1 MWFSAAVGLVLIGKY
16 FRVIW
21 YALFVVLST
30 SSFVVSANTLEGI
43 RVWPSPDET
52 RIVIDLNSEANYSYF
67 TLSSPYRLVVDLK
80 NTNVK
85 AKLPLTVS
93 DSNVL
98 STIRKSSAPSKGTT
112 RLVFELKHS
121 VTAEIFKLSPTPG
134 GQYGH
139 RLVMDLPHSSTAKS
153 TPVQSKPT
161 KPSTP
166 IINSNSSHIIGNG
179 EIIIAIDA
187 GHGGE
192 DPGSIGP
199 TRKYEKHATLAISK
213 KVVAQI
219 NAQPGMRAVMTRSG
233 DYFVNLNKRTDIAR
247 KNKSHLLVSI
257 HADSFRSPQPRGG
270 SVFVLNTR
278 RANTEI
284 GRWVEKHEK
293 QSELL
298 GGAGDVLAK
307 NSNDRNVSQTLLD
320 LQFSHSQKEGYKL
333 ATDVLS
339 EMGKVIKLHKKAPVN
354 ASLAVLKSPDI
365 PSILIET
372 GFISNPTEEKQLF
385 QRGHQDKIARAI
397 SKAIIQYL
405 NENPPQGTLLAAKG
419 QQQKHKVR
427 SGESLSAIAKKY
439 GTTMTKLKS
448 TNKLKSTSL
457 AVGQVLIIPSNKPV
471 YVAPKATTSKATTSS
486 STQART
492 VITHKVRSGEYLGKI
507 ASRYKVSTSSIRS
520 LNRLKSDTL
529 FVGQKLKVSIVAP
542 VKKHTVKRGEFLGK
556 IATKYGVSV
565 SNLRKANKLRSD
577 ELAIGQVLVIP
588 TS

>member
-1 MWFSAAVGLVLIGKY
+1 MLIGKY
-16 FRVIW
+16 FRIIW
-21 YALFVVLST
+21 YTLFVVLST
-30 SSFVVSANTLEGI
+30 SSFFVSANTLEGI

-85 AKLPLTVS
+85 AKLPLNVK
-93 DSNVL
+93 DSKVL
-98 STIRKSSAPSKGTT
+98 TKVRKSSPPSKNTT
-112 RLVFELKHS
+112 RLVFELNHS
-121 VTAEIFKLSPTPG
+121 VTAEVFKLAPTPG

-139 RLVMDLPHSSTAKS
+139 RLVMDLPHSGTTNS
-153 TPVQSKPT
+153 TPTPS
-161 KPSTP
+161 KPSTHSKP
-166 IINSNSSHIIGNG
+166 VINSNNSHIIGNG
-179 EIIIAIDA
+179 EIVVAIDA

-233 DYFVNLNKRTDIAR
+233 DYFVNLNKRTEIAR

-333 ATDVLS
+333 AKNVLS
-339 EMGKVIKLHKKAPVN
+339 EMGKVIRLHKKEPVN

-385 QRGHQDKIARAI
+385 QRSHQDKIARSI
-397 SKAIIQYL
+397 SKAIIRYL
-405 NENPPQGTLLAAKG
+405 HDNPPQGTLLAAQGG
-419 QQQKHKVR
+419 QTKHKVR
-427 SGESLSAIAKKY
+427 SGESLSLIAKKY
-439 GTTMTKLKS
+439 GTTMAKIK
-448 TNKLKSTSL
+448 NENNLKSTSL
-457 AVGQVLIIPSNKPV
+457 KIGQVLVIPSNKSV
-471 YVAPKATTSKATTSS
+471 YVAPKNTASSVNTSS
-486 STQART
+486 SQART
-492 VITHKVRSGEYLGKI
+492 IITHKVRSGEYLGKI
-507 ASRYKVSTSSIRS
+507 ASKYKVTTSSIRS
-520 LNRLKSDTL
+520 LNKLKSDTL

-556 IATKYGVSV
+556 IASKYGVSV
-565 SNLRKANKLRSD
+565 SSLRKANKLRSD
-577 ELAIGQVLVIP
+577 ELAIGQVLIIP

>member
-1 MWFSAAVGLVLIGKY
+1 MLIGKY
-16 FRVIW
+16 FRIIW
-21 YALFVVLST
+21 YTLFVVLST
-30 SSFVVSANTLEGI
+30 SSFFVSANTLEGI

-85 AKLPLTVS
+85 AKLPLNVK
-93 DSNVL
+93 DSKVL
-98 STIRKSSAPSKGTT
+98 TKIRKSSPPSKNTT

-121 VTAEIFKLSPTPG
+121 VMAEVFKLAPTPG

-139 RLVMDLPHSSTAKS
+139 RLVMDLPHSKTSSS
-153 TPVQSKPT
+153 TPAPSKPS
-161 KPSTP
+161 KPV
-166 IINSNSSHIIGNG
+166 INSSSNHIVGNG

-233 DYFVNLNKRTDIAR
+233 DYFVNLNKRTEIAR

-333 ATDVLS
+333 AKNVLS
-339 EMGKVIKLHKKAPVN
+339 EMGKVIRLHKKEPVN

-385 QRGHQDKIARAI
+385 QRAHQDKIARSI
-397 SKAIIQYL
+397 SKAIIRYL
-405 NENPPQGTLLAAKG
+405 HDNPPQGTLLAAQGG
-419 QQQKHKVR
+419 QTKHKVR
-427 SGESLSAIAKKY
+427 SGESLSLIAKKY
-439 GTTMTKLKS
+439 GTTMAKIKS
-448 TNKLKSTSL
+448 ENNLKSTSL
-457 AVGQVLIIPSNKPV
+457 KIGQVLVIPSNKSV
-471 YVAPKATTSKATTSS
+471 YVAPKNTASSVNTSS
-486 STQART
+486 SQART
-492 VITHKVRSGEYLGKI
+492 IITHKVRSGEYLGKI
-507 ASRYKVSTSSIRS
+507 ASKYKVTTSSIRS
-520 LNRLKSDTL
+520 LNKLKSDTL

-556 IATKYGVSV
+556 IASKYGVSV
-565 SNLRKANKLRSD
+565 SSLRKANKLRSD
-577 ELAIGQVLVIP
+577 ELAIGQVLIIP

>member
-1 MWFSAAVGLVLIGKY
+1 MLIGKY
-16 FRVIW
+16 FRIIW

-30 SSFVVSANTLEGI
+30 SSFFVSANTLEGI

-85 AKLPLTVS
+85 AKLPLNVK
-93 DSNVL
+93 DSKVL
-98 STIRKSSAPSKGTT
+98 TKIRKSSPPSKNTT

-121 VTAEIFKLSPTPG
+121 VTAEVFKLAPTPG

-139 RLVMDLPHSSTAKS
+139 RLVMDLPHSGTTNS
-153 TPVQSKPT
+153 TPTPS

-166 IINSNSSHIIGNG
+166 SKPVINSNNSHIIGNG
-179 EIIIAIDA
+179 EIVVAIDA

-233 DYFVNLNKRTDIAR
+233 DYFVNLNKRTEIAR

-333 ATDVLS
+333 AKNVLS
-339 EMGKVIKLHKKAPVN
+339 EMGKVIRLHKKEPVN

-385 QRGHQDKIARAI
+385 QRSHQDKIARSI
-397 SKAIIQYL
+397 SKAIIRYL
-405 NENPPQGTLLAAKG
+405 HDNPPQGTLLAAQGG
-419 QQQKHKVR
+419 QTKHKVR
-427 SGESLSAIAKKY
+427 SGESLSLIAKKY
-439 GTTMTKLKS
+439 GTSMAKIKS
-448 TNKLKSTSL
+448 ENNLKSTSL
-457 AVGQVLIIPSNKPV
+457 KIGQVLVIPSNKPV
-471 YVAPKATTSKATTSS
+471 YVAPKKTTSS
-486 STQART
+486 SSTSSSQART
-492 VITHKVRSGEYLGKI
+492 IITHKVRSGEYLGKI
-507 ASRYKVSTSSIRS
+507 ASKYKVTTSSIRS
-520 LNRLKSDTL
+520 LNKLKSDTL

-556 IATKYGVSV
+556 IASKYGVSV
-565 SNLRKANKLRSD
+565 SSLRKANKLRSD
-577 ELAIGQVLVIP
+577 ELAIGQVLIIP

>member
-1 MWFSAAVGLVLIGKY
+1 MLIGKY
-16 FRVIW
+16 FRIIW
-21 YALFVVLST
+21 YTLFVVLSA
-30 SSFVVSANTLEGI
+30 SSFFVSANTLEGI

-93 DSNVL
+93 DSKVL
-98 STIRKSSAPSKGTT
+98 SKIRKSSAPSKGTT

-121 VTAEIFKLSPTPG
+121 ITAEVFKLSPTPG

-139 RLVMDLPHSSTAKS
+139 RLVMDLPHSSTSKS
-153 TPVQSKPT
+153 TPTESRAT
-161 KPSTP
+161 TP
-166 IINSNSSHIIGNG
+166 VINSNSNHIIGNG

-213 KVVAQI
+213 KVVALI

-257 HADSFRSPQPRGG
+257 HADSFRSPKPRGG

-333 ATDVLS
+333 ATNVLS
-339 EMGKVIKLHKKAPVN
+339 EMGKVIKLHKKEPVN

-372 GFISNPTEEKQLF
+372 GFISNPIEEKQLF
-385 QRGHQDKIARAI
+385 QRGHQDKISRAI
-397 SKAIIQYL
+397 SKAVIRYL
-405 NENPPQGTLLAAKG
+405 NDNPPQGTLLAAK
-419 QQQKHKVR
+419 QQQRKHKVNP
-427 SGESLSAIAKKY
+427 GESLSLIAKKY
-439 GTTMTKLKS
+439 GTTAAKIKS
-448 TNKLKSTSL
+448 ENKLKSTSL
-457 AVGQVLIIPSNKPV
+457 AIGQILLIPGNRPV
-471 YVAPKATTSKATTSS
+471 YVAPKTKPSAKKTSS
-486 STQART
+486 SQSTRVT
-492 VITHKVRSGEYLGKI
+492 ITHKVRSGEYLGKI
-507 ASRYKVSTSSIRS
+507 AAKYKVSTSSIRS
-520 LNRLKSDTL
+520 LNKLKSDTL

-565 SNLRKANKLRSD
+565 SSIRAVNKLRSD
-577 ELAIGQVLVIP
+577 KLAVGQVLIIP
-588 TS
+588 NK

>member
-1 MWFSAAVGLVLIGKY
+1 MLIGKY
-16 FRVIW
+16 FRIIW
-21 YALFVVLST
+21 YTLFVVLST
-30 SSFVVSANTLEGI
+30 SSFFVSANTLEGI

-85 AKLPLTVS
+85 AKLPLNVK
-93 DSNVL
+93 DSKVL
-98 STIRKSSAPSKGTT
+98 TKIRKSSPPSKNTT

-121 VTAEIFKLSPTPG
+121 VTAEVFKLAPTPG

-139 RLVMDLPHSSTAKS
+139 RLVMDLPHSKTSSS
-153 TPVQSKPT
+153 TPAPSKPS
-161 KPSTP
+161 KPV
-166 IINSNSSHIIGNG
+166 INSSSNHIVGNG

-233 DYFVNLNKRTDIAR
+233 DYFVNLNKRTEIAR

-333 ATDVLS
+333 AKNVLS
-339 EMGKVIKLHKKAPVN
+339 EMGKVIRLHKKEPVN

-385 QRGHQDKIARAI
+385 QRAHQDKIARSI
-397 SKAIIQYL
+397 SKAIIRYL
-405 NENPPQGTLLAAKG
+405 HDNPPQGTLLAAQGG
-419 QQQKHKVR
+419 QTKHKVR
-427 SGESLSAIAKKY
+427 SGESLSLIAKKY
-439 GTTMTKLKS
+439 GTTMAKIKS
-448 TNKLKSTSL
+448 ENNLKSTSL
-457 AVGQVLIIPSNKPV
+457 KIGQVLVIPSNKSV
-471 YVAPKATTSKATTSS
+471 YVAPKNTASSVNTSS
-486 STQART
+486 SQART
-492 VITHKVRSGEYLGKI
+492 IITHKVRSGEYLGKI
-507 ASRYKVSTSSIRS
+507 ASKYKVTTSSIRS
-520 LNRLKSDTL
+520 LNKLKSDTL

-556 IATKYGVSV
+556 IASKYGVSV
-565 SNLRKANKLRSD
+565 SSLRKANKLRSD
-577 ELAIGQVLVIP
+577 ELAIGQVLIIP

>member
-1 MWFSAAVGLVLIGKY
+1 M
-16 FRVIW
+16 
-21 YALFVVLST
+21 
-30 SSFVVSANTLEGI
+30 
-43 RVWPSPDET
+43 
-52 RIVIDLNSEANYSYF
+52 
-67 TLSSPYRLVVDLK
+67 VVDLK

-85 AKLPLTVS
+85 AKLPLNVK
-93 DSNVL
+93 DSKVL
-98 STIRKSSAPSKGTT
+98 TKIRKSSPPSKNTT

-121 VTAEIFKLSPTPG
+121 VMAEVFKLAPTPG

-139 RLVMDLPHSSTAKS
+139 RLVMDLPHSKTSSS
-153 TPVQSKPT
+153 TPAPSKPS
-161 KPSTP
+161 KPV
-166 IINSNSSHIIGNG
+166 INSSSNHIVGNG

-233 DYFVNLNKRTDIAR
+233 DYFVNLNKRTEIAR

-333 ATDVLS
+333 AKNVLS
-339 EMGKVIKLHKKAPVN
+339 EMGKVIRLHKKEPVN

-385 QRGHQDKIARAI
+385 QRAHQDKIARSI
-397 SKAIIQYL
+397 SKAIIRYL
-405 NENPPQGTLLAAKG
+405 HDNPPQGTLLAAQGG
-419 QQQKHKVR
+419 QTKHKVR
-427 SGESLSAIAKKY
+427 SGESLSLIAKKY
-439 GTTMTKLKS
+439 GTTMAKIKS
-448 TNKLKSTSL
+448 ENNLKSTSL
-457 AVGQVLIIPSNKPV
+457 KIGQVLVIPSNKSV
-471 YVAPKATTSKATTSS
+471 YVAPKNTASSVNTSS
-486 STQART
+486 SQART
-492 VITHKVRSGEYLGKI
+492 IITHKVRSGEYLGKI
-507 ASRYKVSTSSIRS
+507 ASKYKVTTSSIRS
-520 LNRLKSDTL
+520 LNKLKSDTL

-556 IATKYGVSV
+556 IASKYGVSV
-565 SNLRKANKLRSD
+565 SSLRKANKLRSD
-577 ELAIGQVLVIP
+577 ELAIGQVLIIP

>member
-1 MWFSAAVGLVLIGKY
+1 MLIGKY
-16 FRVIW
+16 FRIIW
-21 YALFVVLST
+21 YTLFVVLST
-30 SSFVVSANTLEGI
+30 SSFFVSANTLEGI

-85 AKLPLTVS
+85 AKLPLNVK
-93 DSNVL
+93 DSKVL
-98 STIRKSSAPSKGTT
+98 TKIRKSSPPSKNTT

-121 VTAEIFKLSPTPG
+121 VTAEVFKLAPTPG

-139 RLVMDLPHSSTAKS
+139 RLVMDLPHSGTTNS
-153 TPVQSKPT
+153 TPTPS

-166 IINSNSSHIIGNG
+166 SKPVINSNNSHIIGNG
-179 EIIIAIDA
+179 EIVVAIDA

-233 DYFVNLNKRTDIAR
+233 DYFVNLNKRTEIAR

-333 ATDVLS
+333 AKNVLS
-339 EMGKVIKLHKKAPVN
+339 EMGKVIRLHKKEPVN

-385 QRGHQDKIARAI
+385 QRAHQDKIARSI
-397 SKAIIQYL
+397 SKAIIRYL
-405 NENPPQGTLLAAKG
+405 HDNPPQGTLLAAQDG
-419 QQQKHKVR
+419 QTKHKVR
-427 SGESLSAIAKKY
+427 SGESLSLIAKKY
-439 GTTMTKLKS
+439 GTTMAKIKS
-448 TNKLKSTSL
+448 ENNLKSTSL
-457 AVGQVLIIPSNKPV
+457 KIGQVLVIPSNKPV
-471 YVAPKATTSKATTSS
+471 YVAPKNTVSSANTSS
-486 STQART
+486 SQART
-492 VITHKVRSGEYLGKI
+492 IITHKVRSGEYLGKI
-507 ASRYKVSTSSIRS
+507 ASKYKVTTSSIRS
-520 LNRLKSDTL
+520 LNKLKSDTL

-556 IATKYGVSV
+556 IASKYGVSV
-565 SNLRKANKLRSD
+565 SSLRKANKLRSD
-577 ELAIGQVLVIP
+577 ELAIGQVLIIP

>member
-1 MWFSAAVGLVLIGKY
+1 VLIGKY
-16 FRVIW
+16 FRIIW
-21 YALFVVLST
+21 YTLFVVLSA
-30 SSFVVSANTLEGI
+30 SSFFVSANTLEGI

-93 DSNVL
+93 DSKVL
-98 STIRKSSAPSKGTT
+98 SKIRKSSAPSKGTT

-121 VTAEIFKLSPTPG
+121 ITAEVFKLSPTPG

-139 RLVMDLPHSSTAKS
+139 RLVMDLPHSSTSKS
-153 TPVQSKPT
+153 TPTESRAT
-161 KPSTP
+161 TP
-166 IINSNSSHIIGNG
+166 VINSNSNHIIGNG

-213 KVVAQI
+213 KVVALI

-257 HADSFRSPQPRGG
+257 HADSFRSPKPRGG

-333 ATDVLS
+333 ATNVLS
-339 EMGKVIKLHKKAPVN
+339 EMGKVIKLHKKEPVN

-372 GFISNPTEEKQLF
+372 GFISNPIEEKQLF
-385 QRGHQDKIARAI
+385 QRGHQDKISRAI
-397 SKAIIQYL
+397 SKAVIRYL
-405 NENPPQGTLLAAKG
+405 NDNPPQGTLLAAK
-419 QQQKHKVR
+419 QQQRKHKVNP
-427 SGESLSAIAKKY
+427 GESLSLIAKKY
-439 GTTMTKLKS
+439 GTTAAKIKS
-448 TNKLKSTSL
+448 ENKLKSTSL
-457 AVGQVLIIPSNKPV
+457 AIGQILLIPGNRPV
-471 YVAPKATTSKATTSS
+471 YVAPKTKPSAKKTSS
-486 STQART
+486 SQSTRVT
-492 VITHKVRSGEYLGKI
+492 ITHKVRSGEYLGKI
-507 ASRYKVSTSSIRS
+507 AAKYKVSTSSIRS
-520 LNRLKSDTL
+520 LNKLKSDTL

-565 SNLRKANKLRSD
+565 SSIRAVNKLRSD
-577 ELAIGQVLVIP
+577 KLAVGQVLIIP
-588 TS
+588 NK

>member
-1 MWFSAAVGLVLIGKY
+1 MLIGKY

-21 YALFVVLST
+21 YSLFVVLST
-30 SSFVVSANTLEGI
+30 SGFFVSANTLKGI

-52 RIVIDLNSEANYSYF
+52 RVVIDLNSEANYSYF

-85 AKLPLTVS
+85 AKLPLSVK
-93 DSNVL
+93 DSKVL
-98 STIRKSSAPSKGTT
+98 TNIRKSSSPSKGTT
-112 RLVFELKHS
+112 RLVFELKYA
-121 VTAEIFKLSPTPG
+121 VTAEVFKLSPTPG

-139 RLVMDLPHSSTAKS
+139 RLVMDLPHSGSSA
-153 TPVQSKPT
+153 SKPT
-161 KPSTP
+161 ASKPAKPSKSV
-166 IINSNSSHIIGNG
+166 INSNTNHIVGNG

-219 NAQPGMRAVMTRSG
+219 NAQPGMRAIMTRSG

-257 HADSFRSPQPRGG
+257 HADSFRTPQPRGG

-284 GRWVEKHEK
+284 GRWVEQHEK

-397 SKAIIQYL
+397 SKAIIRYL
-405 NENPPQGTLLAAKG
+405 NDNPPQGTLLASKKE
-419 QQQKHKVR
+419 QTTHKVR
-427 SGESLSAIAKKY
+427 SGESLSRIAQKY
-439 GTTMTKLKS
+439 GTTTAKLKS
-448 TNKLKSTSL
+448 ANKLKSTSL
-457 AVGQVLIIPSNKPV
+457 AVGQVLKIPSNKPV
-471 YVAPKATTSKATTSS
+471 YVAPKASMQKAKPSVRKSRKT
-486 STQART
+486 
-492 VITHKVRSGEYLGKI
+492 ITHTVRSGEYLGKI
-507 ASRYKVSTSSIRS
+507 ASKYKVSTSSIRS

-542 VKKHTVKRGEFLGK
+542 IQKHTVKRGEFLGK
-556 IATKYGVSV
+556 IATKYGVTV
-565 SNLRKANKLRSD
+565 SSIRTANKLRSD
-577 ELAIGQVLVIP
+577 KLAVGQVLIIP
-588 TS
+588 NS

>member
-1 MWFSAAVGLVLIGKY
+1 MLIGKY
-16 FRVIW
+16 FRVIGC
-21 YALFVVLST
+21 ALLVFLST
-30 SSFVVSANTLEGI
+30 SVFFVSANTLEGV

-67 TLSSPYRLVVDLK
+67 TLSSPSRLVVDLK

-85 AKLPLTVS
+85 AKLPLNVK

-98 STIRKSSAPSKGTT
+98 SKIRKSSPPSKGTT

-121 VTAEIFKLSPTPG
+121 VEATLFKLAPTPG

-139 RLVMDLPHSSTAKS
+139 RLVMDLPHASG
-153 TPVQSKPT
+153 SKPT
-161 KPSTP
+161 QSKSVKPSTP
-166 IINSNSSHIIGNG
+166 IINSTMNHIVGNG

-219 NAQPGMRAVMTRSG
+219 NAQPGMRAVMTRGG
-233 DYFVNLNKRTDIAR
+233 DYFVNLNKRTEIAR
-247 KNKSHLLVSI
+247 KNNAHLLVSI

-333 ATDVLS
+333 ATDVLA

-372 GFISNPTEEKQLF
+372 GFISNPIEEKQLF

-397 SKAIIQYL
+397 SKAIISYL
-405 NENPPQGTLLAAKG
+405 NDNPPQGTLLAAQD
-419 QQQKHKVR
+419 QQSRHKVK
-427 SGESLSAIAKKY
+427 SGESLSLIAKKY
-439 GTTMTKLKS
+439 GTTTAKLKS
-448 TNKLKSTSL
+448 ANKLKSTSL
-457 AVGQVLIIPSNKPV
+457 AVGQVLVIPSVKPV
-471 YVAPKATTSKATTSS
+471 YVAPKVSTSTVKSS
-486 STQART
+486 VTQSRKT
-492 VITHKVRSGEYLGKI
+492 ITHKVRSGEYLGKI
-507 ASRYKVSTSSIRS
+507 ASKYKVSTNSIRS

-542 VKKHTVKRGEFLGK
+542 IQKHTVKRGEFLGK
-556 IATKYGVSV
+556 IASKYGVTV
-565 SNLRKANKLRSD
+565 SSIRTANKLRSD
-577 ELAIGQVLVIP
+577 QLAVGQVLIIP
-588 TS
+588 NS

>member
-1 MWFSAAVGLVLIGKY
+1 MLIGKY
-16 FRVIW
+16 FRIIW
-21 YALFVVLST
+21 YTLFVVLSA
-30 SSFVVSANTLEGI
+30 SSFFVSANTLEGI

-93 DSNVL
+93 DSKVL
-98 STIRKSSAPSKGTT
+98 SKIRKSSAPSKGTT

-121 VTAEIFKLSPTPG
+121 VTAEVFKLSPTPG

-139 RLVMDLPHSSTAKS
+139 RLVMDLPHSSTSKS
-153 TPVQSKPT
+153 TPTESRAT
-161 KPSTP
+161 TP
-166 IINSNSSHIIGNG
+166 VINSNSNHIIGNG

-213 KVVAQI
+213 KVVALI

-257 HADSFRSPQPRGG
+257 HADSFRSPKPRGG

-333 ATDVLS
+333 ATNVLS
-339 EMGKVIKLHKKAPVN
+339 EMGKVIKLHKKEPVN

-372 GFISNPTEEKQLF
+372 GFISNPIEEKQLF
-385 QRGHQDKIARAI
+385 QRGHQDKISRAI
-397 SKAIIQYL
+397 SKAVIRYL
-405 NENPPQGTLLAAKG
+405 NDNPPQGTLLAAK
-419 QQQKHKVR
+419 QQQRKHKVNP
-427 SGESLSAIAKKY
+427 GESLSLIAKKY
-439 GTTMTKLKS
+439 GTTAAKIKS
-448 TNKLKSTSL
+448 ENKLKSTSL
-457 AVGQVLIIPSNKPV
+457 AIGQILLIPGNRPV
-471 YVAPKATTSKATTSS
+471 YVAPKTKPSAKKTSS
-486 STQART
+486 SQSTRVT
-492 VITHKVRSGEYLGKI
+492 ITHKVRSGEYLGKI
-507 ASRYKVSTSSIRS
+507 AAKYKVSTSSIRS
-520 LNRLKSDTL
+520 LNKLKSDTL

-565 SNLRKANKLRSD
+565 SSIRVVNKLRSD
-577 ELAIGQVLVIP
+577 KLAVGQVLIIP
-588 TS
+588 NK

>member
-1 MWFSAAVGLVLIGKY
+1 VLIGKY

-21 YALFVVLST
+21 YSLFVVLST
-30 SSFVVSANTLEGI
+30 SSFFVSANTLEGI

-85 AKLPLTVS
+85 AKLPLSVK
-93 DSNVL
+93 DSKVL
-98 STIRKSSAPSKGTT
+98 TNIRKSSSPSKGTT
-112 RLVFELKHS
+112 RLVFELKYA
-121 VTAEIFKLSPTPG
+121 VTAEVFKLSPTPG

-139 RLVMDLPHSSTAKS
+139 RLVMDLPHSGSSA
-153 TPVQSKPT
+153 SKPT
-161 KPSTP
+161 ASKPAKPSKSV
-166 IINSNSSHIIGNG
+166 INSNTNHIVGNG

-219 NAQPGMRAVMTRSG
+219 NAQPGMRAIMTRSG

-284 GRWVEKHEK
+284 GRWVEQHEK

-397 SKAIIQYL
+397 SKAIIRYL
-405 NENPPQGTLLAAKG
+405 NDNPPQGTLLASKKE
-419 QQQKHKVR
+419 QTTHKVR
-427 SGESLSAIAKKY
+427 SGESLSRIAQKY
-439 GTTMTKLKS
+439 GTTTAKLKS
-448 TNKLKSTSL
+448 ANKLKSTSL
-457 AVGQVLIIPSNKPV
+457 AVGQVLKIPSNKPV
-471 YVAPKATTSKATTSS
+471 YVAPKASMQKAKSS
-486 STQART
+486 VRQSRKT
-492 VITHKVRSGEYLGKI
+492 ITHTVRSGEYLGKI
-507 ASRYKVSTSSIRS
+507 ASKYKVSTSSIRS

-542 VKKHTVKRGEFLGK
+542 IQKHTVKRGEFLGK
-556 IATKYGVSV
+556 IATKYGVTV
-565 SNLRKANKLRSD
+565 SSIRTANKLRSD
-577 ELAIGQVLVIP
+577 KLAVGQVLIIP
-588 TS
+588 NS